1 MLTRNKPGHA
11 SSNIEHWFRKAASFV
26 LLTLFL
32 AALCTG
38 QDDTR
43 KVIART
49 APTYPDIARRMRLSG
64 KVKIEVTVTPAGTV
78 KAAKMVGGN
87 PVFEQNALAAVKQW
101 KFETASKESKV
112 AVLLE
117 FAEQ

>member
-1 MLTRNKPGHA
+1 MLISNKSGHAGRSLTR
-11 SSNIEHWFRKAASFV
+11 WFRRAASFT
-26 LLTLFL
+26 LLTVFF

-49 APTYPDIARRMRLSG
+49 APTYPDLARRMRLSG

-87 PVFEQNALAAVKQW
+87 PVFEQNALTAVKQW
-101 KFETASKESKV
+101 KFEPASKESKV